1 MAQMNRGVIGAN
13 GSSTGHVHALGD
25 LTDIEFDTTPAEG
38 SVLMYVN
45 GKWTAVLPVK
55 D

>member
-13 GSSTGHVHALGD
+13 GSSTGHVHTLGD
-25 LTDIEFDTTPAEG
+25 LTDIEFDTAPAEG

-45 GKWTAVLPVK
+45 GKWTAVLPAE